1 METVSRLIEALYSRF
16 LLVDVFGK
24 IIPGFVVL
32 YSAVM
37 TFWSAPPALES
48 VNQLG
53 LWGWPVVFGLS
64 WALGLGIQ
72 SLGQWVRL
80 AHEFEN
86 LGTWYEQRARFQR
99 IAQEAE
105 VQQISRLL
113 VIREASGNG
122 CTALVTSLVI
132 PALAK
137 PYQVLS
143 WFQENSWTR
152 TVLIVLAG
160 VIAYGFYRMSREHT
174 RRCCEYV
181 AAVLNAGSSSVA
193 QPQHAA
199 GGAGRAAADA

>member
-37 TFWSAPPALES
+37 TFWSAPPALE
-48 VNQLG
+48 
-53 LWGWPVVFGLS
+53 
-64 WALGLGIQ
+64 
-72 SLGQWVRL
+72 
-80 AHEFEN
+80 
-86 LGTWYEQRARFQR
+86 
-99 IAQEAE
+99 E